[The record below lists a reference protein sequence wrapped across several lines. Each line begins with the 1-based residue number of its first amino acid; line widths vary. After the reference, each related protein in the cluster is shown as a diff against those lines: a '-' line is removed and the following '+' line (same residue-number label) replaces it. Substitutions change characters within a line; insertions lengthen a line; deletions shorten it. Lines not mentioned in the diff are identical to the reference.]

1 MEDICYVAEF
11 TTNPM
16 GNLNLLMR
24 MTEKAAE
31 AGCTL
36 IKMQK
41 KDVRT
46 FYKPEKLAMK
56 YDSPYGKTYGD
67 YRELF
72 EFSEED
78 FERFD
83 KKCKEVGIGWFSTV
97 QDIPSLAF
105 LLKFDLPI
113 YKIASTNIRNE
124 DLLRAFVS
132 SVPKTKEIVISTA
145 GATTEEI
152 DHAVEMLAGY
162 RHLTILHCVAEYPC
176 SYEDLKLGNI
186 PELIRRYQSPSVD
199 IGYSGHEEGYI
210 PTLAA
215 VALGA
220 KMVERHFCVSR
231 HSFVHHIECSLEPD
245 EYKEMIGLISAAP
258 SRDSLKKYIKEL
270 PLEAMK
276 CNFGMSDLEKEF
288 LVNQKYGHKFIRGK
302 AEIRDS

>member
-1 MEDICYVAEF
+1 MEDIRYVAEF

-16 GNLNLLMR
+16 GNLNLLMK

-56 YDSPYGKTYGD
+56 YDSPYGKTYGE

-78 FERFD
+78 FIRFD
-83 KKCKEVGIGWFSTV
+83 KKCTEEGIGWFSTV
-97 QDIPSLAF
+97 QDIPSLEF

-124 DLLRAFVS
+124 ELLRAFVS
-132 SVPKTKEIVISTA
+132 NVPKSKEIVISTA
-145 GATTEEI
+145 GATTGEI
-152 DHAVEMLAGY
+152 DRAVKMMAGY

-176 SYEDLKLGNI
+176 SFEDLKLGNV

-199 IGYSGHEEGYI
+199 IGYSGHEEGYV
-210 PTLAA
+210 PTLVA

-245 EYKEMIGLISAAP
+245 EYKEMIRIIRAAP
-258 SRDSLKKYIKEL
+258 SSDSLMKYIQEL
-270 PLEAMK
+270 PKEAMS
-276 CNFGMSDLEKEF
+276 CNFGMSELEKEF
-288 LVNQKYGHKFIRGK
+288 LIHQKYGHKFIREG
-302 AEIRDS
+302 AEIRSR